1 MLYLFLVTVSDAQ
14 GISYYSDQTL
24 CRTLAWEQLRLTNA
38 RHELCMAQ
46 LTAYKHPVYQ
56 VLSLD
61 EQDTSPAYPTASR
74 MPAKRNDQP
83 QSIAQIL
90 GLSVARKRTYD

>member
-1 MLYLFLVTVSDAQ
+1 MLYLFLVTVSDAK

-38 RHELCMAQ
+38 RRELCMAQ
-46 LTAYKHPVYQ
+46 LAAYKHPVYQ
-56 VLSLD
+56 VLALD
-61 EQDTSPAYPTASR
+61 EQGASPAYPIASR
-74 MPAKRNDQP
+74 QPSKRNEQP

-90 GLSVARKRTYD
+90 GIRVARKETYD